1 MPAQITA
8 GINIGLSGM
17 PFSGSDIG
25 GFEWYVDSS
34 PPDLELWSRWT
45 EAGCF
50 SGLMH
55 EQGHTNLNFMQ
66 YCQFEFFFGKGG
78 GTGFVP
84 KTHIFDWPEGTRIWR
99 KYTKLRMQLLPY
111 IYTQAHIAHEV
122 ILCVCLSVY
131 LSVSV
136 SASVSVSVSV
146 YMCVYVVCVHVCV
159 CVCVSVYVFVSVSVS
174 VCVRAYVHVCMCVC
188 EYLPSL
194 CIHIPDR
201 SPHGKTSYPTL
212 PK

>member
-1 MPAQITA
+1 MKIIAVKISKSLVHRNFASGLPAQINA
-8 GINIGLSGM
+8 GISIGLSGM

-50 SGLMH
+50 SGLMR
-55 EQGHTNLNFMQ
+55 EQGFVTTNRFHILLTSFI
-66 YCQFEFFFGKGG
+66 GG
-78 GTGFVP
+78 GTGFVR
-84 KTHIFDWPEGTRIWR
+84 KTHIFDWPEGTLIWR

-122 ILCVCLSVY
+122 TMTMDNNVHFMLHVIDWST
-131 LSVSV
+131 VS
-136 SASVSVSVSV
+136 
-146 YMCVYVVCVHVCV
+146 
-159 CVCVSVYVFVSVSVS
+159 
-174 VCVRAYVHVCMCVC
+174 
-188 EYLPSL
+188 E
-194 CIHIPDR
+194 
-201 SPHGKTSYPTL
+201 TSHPAL

>member
-1 MPAQITA
+1 
-8 GINIGLSGM
+8 M

-55 EQGHTNLNFMQ
+55 EQGLPLLTYILCNMFI
-66 YCQFEFFFGKGG
+66 FATGG

-111 IYTQAHIAHEV
+111 IYTQAHTAHKV
-122 ILCVCLSVY
+122 TNGLFVCINIPIILYPHRQVCLW
-131 LSVSV
+131 
-136 SASVSVSVSV
+136 
-146 YMCVYVVCVHVCV
+146 
-159 CVCVSVYVFVSVSVS
+159 
-174 VCVRAYVHVCMCVC
+174 
-188 EYLPSL
+188 
-194 CIHIPDR
+194 
-201 SPHGKTSYPTL
+201 
-212 PK
+212 

>member
-1 MPAQITA
+1 MFTPSHYLYVLLHRNYASGLPAQINA

-45 EAGCF
+45 ETGCF

-55 EQGHTNLNFMQ
+55 EQGLVTDLKLVH
-66 YCQFEFFFGKGG
+66 YCMLVTGG

-111 IYTQAHIAHEV
+111 IYSQAHIAHQV
-122 ILCVCLSVY
+122 ASYWCCACLLPLLHNRQVCLW
-131 LSVSV
+131 
-136 SASVSVSVSV
+136 
-146 YMCVYVVCVHVCV
+146 
-159 CVCVSVYVFVSVSVS
+159 
-174 VCVRAYVHVCMCVC
+174 
-188 EYLPSL
+188 
-194 CIHIPDR
+194 
-201 SPHGKTSYPTL
+201 
-212 PK
+212 

>member
-1 MPAQITA
+1 MPAQINA

-25 GFEWYVDSS
+25 GFEWYVDST

-55 EQGHTNLNFMQ
+55 EQGHILNSVRC
-66 YCQFEFFFGKGG
+66 YIISLTGG

-99 KYTKLRMQLLPY
+99 KYAKLRMQLLPY
-111 IYTQAHIAHEV
+111 IYAQAHIAHQV
-122 ILCVCLSVY
+122 ITGLICAY
-131 LSVSV
+131 L
-136 SASVSVSVSV
+136 
-146 YMCVYVVCVHVCV
+146 
-159 CVCVSVYVFVSVSVS
+159 
-174 VCVRAYVHVCMCVC
+174 
-188 EYLPSL
+188 
-194 CIHIPDR
+194 
-201 SPHGKTSYPTL
+201 
-212 PK
+212 